1 METQTNEPVDKLTQ
15 LKNEHEQLLKSK
27 QEDEQRNKKITELGL
42 QMKDEERRILLEHQ
56 KLVDAE
62 ARTLMAQGLGEG
74 TPYLHCFKCKAEIP
88 ITNLRQSIGKDEAV
102 AYSLDGVC
110 PYCSTTVTC
119 QHPENRRLC
128 MTVTYC
134 YLKESGF
141 SNLRIM
147 RGN

>member
-15 LKNEHEQLLKSK
+15 LKTEHPSQSGQFQSWE
-27 QEDEQRNKKITELGL
+27 
-42 QMKDEERRILLEHQ
+42 

-110 PYCSTTVTC
+110 PYCSAAVTC